1 MITNFEEYLLGL
13 YNNKQQAQSHPT
25 EYSQVFVLWEKIDG
39 GYHSKNYYRCD
50 GPDKPYRER
59 YHKIVELS
67 ETEVIVENYTLDW
80 TRQEGCDM
88 MFEFDGQAWHGK
100 LKNPGQCL
108 VRDGVYVVSEIHLT
122 KTGLDSRDQGFDSN
136 EELVFGSF
144 RMYKFLRGR
153 IAQR

>member
-122 KTGLDSRDQGFDSN
+122 KTGLDSRDQGFDPN

>member
-1 MITNFEEYLLGL
+1 MITNFEEYLLGN
-13 YNNKQQAQSHPT
+13 YSNKIQAQSHPT
-25 EYSQVFVLWEKIDG
+25 EYSSVCIRWEKIDG
-39 GYHSKNYYRCD
+39 GYQSRNYYKVD
-50 GPDKPYRER
+50 GPDKPYRHR
-59 YHKIVELS
+59 NHKIIEVS
-67 ETEVIVENYTLDW
+67 ETEVIVENYSLDW

-88 MFEFDGQAWHGK
+88 IFTFDGQAWHGK

-108 VRDGVYVVSEIHLT
+108 VREGVYVVAEIHLT
-122 KTGLDSRDQGFDSN
+122 KTGLDSRDQGFDPN

>member
-1 MITNFEEYLLGL
+1 MTTNFESYLLGH
-13 YNNKQQAQSHPT
+13 YCNKSQAQSNPT
-25 EYSQVFVLWEKIDG
+25 EYSSVCILWEKIDG
-39 GYHSKNYYRCD
+39 GYRSRNYYRVD
-50 GPDKPYRER
+50 GLDKPYRHR
-59 YHKIVELS
+59 KHKVVEVS
-67 ETEVIVENYTLDW
+67 ETEVIVENYNLDW

-88 MFEFDGQAWHGK
+88 IFTFKDNAWHGK

-108 VRDGVYVVSEIHLT
+108 VRDGVYVVAEIHLT

-136 EELVFGSF
+136 DELAFGSF